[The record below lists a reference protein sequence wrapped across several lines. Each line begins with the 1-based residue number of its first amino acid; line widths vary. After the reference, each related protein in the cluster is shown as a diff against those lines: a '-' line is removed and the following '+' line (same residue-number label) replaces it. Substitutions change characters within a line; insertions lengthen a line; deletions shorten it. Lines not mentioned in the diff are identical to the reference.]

1 MFNEVESII
10 NKIKANKDMDYGNG
24 QYAVEGEETIFKQSP
39 LQIRLNKAL
48 EQEVDI
54 IRSDEELT
62 MNLYTNFSE
71 QKPSIPF
78 TVHIGPVASGAA
90 VVACSNKIHA
100 IKQQQRKF

>member
-1 MFNEVESII
+1 
-10 NKIKANKDMDYGNG
+10 
-24 QYAVEGEETIFKQSP
+24 
-39 LQIRLNKAL
+39 
-48 EQEVDI
+48 
-54 IRSDEELT
+54 